1 MAKVYYGN
9 LLCNWIRSHILRVSV
24 PYNVK
29 WRHSRIINKV
39 QDYKMEV
46 DYSSSISVYFI
57 SCQKVQ
63 KSKLPE
69 IKIANLVELS
79 DFKTVCLLKY
89 YFFVLLGVVSFLF
102 QDNITMVLFKFIG
115 DSVCLLVGR

>member
-1 MAKVYYGN
+1 MTSQSN
-9 LLCNWIRSHILRVSV
+9 
-24 PYNVK
+24 
-29 WRHSRIINKV
+29 NKV